1 MPIFERQIG
10 SKTLSIETGKL
21 AQLAGGSATV
31 TYGDTVVLVTATM
44 DAPRTGIDFFPLT
57 IDIEERQYARG
68 KIPGGFPRREGRPTE
83 EATLTARL
91 NDRPLRPLFPKGFVN
106 EVHVVT
112 TTLSVDLENP
122 YDILSIIGSA
132 TSLSMSEIPF
142 NGPVAATRVGQV
154 DGEFVINPTYQ
165 QIDEGDLEIVV
176 AGTREGVSMLE
187 AGAQQVSEDI
197 VLEAIK
203 LGQETNQELVSLID
217 EIVASEGK
225 AKVEF
230 EAGGVSK
237 ELDDEMGSLL
247 GDSLDQPMEESQGK
261 ADQRGRLDEIKAEV
275 AEKLAETHEKDEIK
289 DAFEAHL
296 DRAFRKRIIDKGARP
311 DGRGLSEIRP
321 LSAEAGVLP
330 RTHGSSLFQRGETQ
344 VLGVATLGPVSDAKR
359 LDTLN
364 PDEFKRF
371 YLHYNFPPFSTG
383 EAGRMTGPRRR
394 DIGHGALAERAL
406 AAVIPSQDEFPYTIR
421 LVGDVLT
428 SNGSTS
434 MGTVCACS
442 MALMDAGVPTAN
454 PVAGISVGLITND
467 EGEFVT
473 LTDIQG
479 LEDHFGDMDF
489 KVAGTS
495 EGVTAIQLD
504 IKVQNIG
511 YEVIEQALSQAKE
524 AREVILAKMAEAIS
538 QPREE
543 MSPYA
548 PRMTRIKVPVA
559 KIGMV
564 IGPGGKTIRGI
575 VEETGATVDIEDDGT
590 VTIGSSDADAAKK
603 AVEIIENMTRE
614 VKVGD
619 VYTGKV
625 VRILNFGAFVEILP
639 GTDGMVHISEL
650 ADYRVPS
657 VEDVLQMGEEVT
669 VMVIDVDPQGKI
681 ALSRRALLEDSN
693 EKSGEGE
700 EGEDGEKN
708 EEADRAEFAT
718 EYRQRRAPAGSGG
731 RGGGGWRDGGGRGGP
746 GGGRGP
752 RGGGGGGGPRGR
764 R

>member
-10 SKTLSIETGKL
+10 SKTLSMETGKL
-21 AQLAGGSATV
+21 AQLAGGSVTV
-31 TYGDTVVLVTATM
+31 RYGDTVVLVTATM
-44 DAPRTGIDFFPLT
+44 DSPRTGIDFFPLT

-91 NDRPLRPLFPKGFVN
+91 TDRPLRPLFPKGFEN

-122 YDILSIIGSA
+122 YDIPSINGA
-132 TSLSMSEIPF
+132 AASLGISEIPF
-142 NGPVAATRVGQV
+142 NGPCAATRVGHV

-165 QIDEGDLEIVV
+165 QMDDGDLDIVV
-176 AGTREGVSMLE
+176 SGTRDGVSMLE

-197 VLEAIK
+197 VLEAIR
-203 LGQETNQELVSLID
+203 LGQETNQALVSMMD
-217 EIVASEGK
+217 EMAESEGK

-230 EAGGVSK
+230 KAGGISK
-237 ELDDEMGSLL
+237 ELDDAMGSQL
-247 GDSLDQPMEESQGK
+247 GDSLDQAMEESQGK
-261 ADQRGRLDEIKAEV
+261 ADQRGRLNEIKAEV
-275 AEKLAETHEKDEIK
+275 TEKLAETYDE
-289 DAFEAHL
+289 DESSEAFEVHL
-296 DRAFRKRIIDKGARP
+296 DRAFRKRIIEKSARP
-311 DGRGLSEIRP
+311 DGRGLTEIRP

-344 VLGVATLGPVSDAKR
+344 VLGVVTLGPVSDAKR

-364 PDEFKRF
+364 PDDLKRF

-406 AAVIPSQDEFPYTIR
+406 AAVMPSEDEFPYTVR
-421 LVGDVLT
+421 LVGDVLS

-442 MALMDAGVPTAN
+442 MALMDAGIPTAN

-479 LEDHFGDMDF
+479 MEDHFGDMDF

-504 IKVQNIG
+504 IKVKNIG

-524 AREVILAKMAEAIS
+524 ARQVILAKMAEAIS
-538 QPREE
+538 EPREE

-590 VTIGSSDADAAKK
+590 VTIGSSDADAANR
-603 AVEIIENMTRE
+603 AVEIIQNMTRE
-614 VKVGD
+614 VKVGEIF
-619 VYTGKV
+619 TGKV
-625 VRILNFGAFVEILP
+625 VRILNFGAFIEILP

-669 VMVIDVDPQGKI
+669 VKVIDVDPQGKI
-681 ALSRRALLEDSN
+681 ALSRRALLEDSDGRDN
-693 EKSGEGE
+693 EGQENDGGEGSE
-700 EGEDGEKN
+700 STGGDS
-708 EEADRAEFAT
+708 
-718 EYRQRRAPAGSGG
+718 QRRAPAGSGG
-731 RGGGGWRDGGGRGGP
+731 RGGGWRDGGGRGGP
-746 GGGRGP
+746 RGGRPGGRGP